1 MVISDI
7 GFSDNTALLCHTNR
21 PAINSAN
28 PNANPNS
35 GGDWFAPDGNRIG
48 SPGNTDVPGF
58 ERTSG
63 PMLVRLRRSS
73 GTPDEGI
80 YQCDVNDTIKT
91 PQIVYIGLYNTGRG
105 IIIEKAFILS
115 FIIILV

>member
-1 MVISDI
+1 MEISDV

-28 PNANPNS
+28 PNS
-35 GGDWFAPDGNRIG
+35 GEDWFAPDGNRIG

-58 ERTSG
+58 QRTRG

-80 YQCDVNDTIKT
+80 YQCDVNDATET
-91 PQIVYIGLYNTGRG
+91 PQTVFVGLYNTGGG
-105 IIIEKAFILS
+105 IIIEKVFIL
-115 FIIILV
+115 